1 MNATQ
6 KQMKWKR
13 MQVQQKKKCQTEIKR
28 KTSEQRSSNQIFLI
42 FQAKGRP
49 GIELILF
56 CAT

>member
-1 MNATQ
+1 
-6 KQMKWKR
+6 

-42 FQAKGRP
+42 FQAKGCP

>member
-1 MNATQ
+1 
-6 KQMKWKR
+6 
-13 MQVQQKKKCQTEIKR
+13 MQVQQKKKFQTEIKR

-42 FQAKGRP
+42 FQAKGCP